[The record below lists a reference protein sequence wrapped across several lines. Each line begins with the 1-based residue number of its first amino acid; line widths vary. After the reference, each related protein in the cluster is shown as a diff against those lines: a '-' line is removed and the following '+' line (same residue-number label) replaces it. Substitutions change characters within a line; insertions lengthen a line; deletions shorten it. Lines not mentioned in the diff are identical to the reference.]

1 MTSDADFRPFF
12 PPRKHVISSVI
23 SCRLTPAPRQFGS
36 SRRDGTAIPLR
47 LLVAGG
53 GSTPRAT
60 SWPHIR
66 RHAFPFHP
74 IGCRGHDGCADT
86 FSVGVVEMWALV
98 VALVIDIALAWFI
111 SGAAYDEGRDLK
123 TWFWI

>member
-1 MTSDADFRPFF
+1 M
-12 PPRKHVISSVI
+12 
-23 SCRLTPAPRQFGS
+23 
-36 SRRDGTAIPLR
+36 
-47 LLVAGG
+47 VAGG

-123 TWFWI
+123 TWFWIAFFFPSSRSSSSLHSLLLPTARRRNWPQRAQTGK